1 MCNKIT
7 LIKRNTTFVLYAELS
22 QRYMKNTNGFA
33 FHLDKTLRKIK
44 TIYEQE
50 FARLE
55 LDINVEQWV
64 ILQNIYHLEN
74 EASQTELSQLNYRN
88 RATTS
93 RVINKLCEK
102 GLVVKERFD
111 NDLKQFKLV
120 LTDTGQALVNKVMP
134 SVKAL
139 RSVGHE
145 NISEEELELFLTV
158 LDKIWENYE
167 RFASERRNT

>member
-1 MCNKIT
+1 
-7 LIKRNTTFVLYAELS
+7 
-22 QRYMKNTNGFA
+22 MKNTNGFA

-44 TIYEQE
+44 TIYENE

-64 ILQNIYHLEN
+64 ILQNIYNLE
-74 EASQTELSQLNYRN
+74 EGASQAELSQLNYRN

-93 RVINKLCEK
+93 RVINKLCDK
-102 GLVVKERFD
+102 GLVIKERFE

-120 LTDTGQALVNKVMP
+120 LTTAGQELVAKAMP

-139 RSVGHE
+139 REVGHST
-145 NISEEELELFLTV
+145 ISEEELKLFLTV
-158 LDKIWENYE
+158 LGKIYENYE
-167 RFASERRNT
+167 GFGLETGK

>member
-1 MCNKIT
+1 
-7 LIKRNTTFVLYAELS
+7 
-22 QRYMKNTNGFA
+22 MKNTNGFA

-50 FARLE
+50 FTRLE
-55 LDINVEQWV
+55 LDVNVEQWV

-102 GLVVKERFD
+102 GLVIKERFD
-111 NDLKQFKLV
+111 NDLKQFKLK
-120 LTDTGQALVNKVMP
+120 LSPDGQALVERAMP
-134 SVKAL
+134 SVKTL
-139 RSVGHE
+139 RNIGHE
-145 NISEEELELFLTV
+145 NINEEELELFLAV
-158 LDKIWENYE
+158 LGKIWENYE
-167 RFASERRNT
+167 RFDAERRTT